1 MALPAHQQRPQHQKQ
16 QQDSGEP
23 SSSLRESK
31 ARHKRHSSAPPPR
44 RRTTS
49 TSSVSTTASASSS
62 PDRDQQEPENRTAPR
77 RQESPVT
84 MKTPAPEIG
93 SPALTDG
100 DGHGP
105 LKFPMA
111 TFSPALAGIE
121 DGSFTLVSKKTGRR
135 WRAINSTRE
144 CQFGEV
150 MRAMELT
157 GEASAPPALDRLREM
172 QGRTHEDPLR
182 EVAALQYL
190 AEHPNVL
197 TCTEALWDKDNIYIV
212 TPFYSGGEVFDALT
226 EQGQYEESQAR
237 PLFRQVL
244 EGLLHLKKHGVC
256 HRDVSLENLL
266 LTEAGVVK
274 LVDFGLALRIPQT
287 ADGRAKVLPAQ
298 GPCGKPYYMSPEVLA
313 SSSSSG
319 FDGFAVDVWA
329 CGIVLFIM
337 LTGVP
342 PFELAL
348 PSQDQRCKIV
358 AVEERLEDLL
368 SAWDVSLSPEA
379 TALIQSCLLFT
390 PERRP
395 SLEALL
401 SHPWVKA

>member
-1 MALPAHQQRPQHQKQ
+1 Q
-16 QQDSGEP
+16 QQHSGEQP
-23 SSSLRESK
+23 SSWRENK
-31 ARHKRHSSAPPPR
+31 VLNKRHSSAPPPR

-49 TSSVSTTASASSS
+49 TSSVSTIASTSSS
-62 PDRDQQEPENRTAPR
+62 PDRDQQQPERPAERPRQDTASTM
-77 RQESPVT
+77 EAPVSDT
-84 MKTPAPEIG
+84 TLSTP
-93 SPALTDG
+93 TDG
-100 DGHGP
+100 DGSGP
-105 LKFPMA
+105 LKFPTP
-111 TFSPALAGIE
+111 TFSPALMRIE
-121 DGSFTLVSKKTGRR
+121 DGSFTLASKNTGRR

-157 GEASAPPALDRLREM
+157 GETAAPPAYFAIKELSLDRLREM

-190 AEHPNVL
+190 AGHQNVL
-197 TCTEALWDKDNIYIV
+197 TCTEALWDKDSIYIV
-212 TPFYSGGEVFDALT
+212 TPFYSGGEVFDALADR
-226 EQGQYEESQAR
+226 GRFEESEAR
-237 PLFRQVL
+237 PLFRELL

-266 LTEAGVVK
+266 LAEGGVVK

-287 ADGRAKVLPAQ
+287 ADGKARVLPPQ
-298 GPCGKPYYMSPEVLA
+298 GPCGKPYYMAPEVLA

-329 CGIVLFIM
+329 CGIVLFMM
-337 LTGVP
+337 LTGLP

-358 AVEERLEDLL
+358 AVEERLVDLL
-368 SAWDVSLSPEA
+368 SAWDVSLSSEA
-379 TALIQSCLLFT
+379 AALIQSCLLCA

-395 SLEALL
+395 SLETLL
-401 SHPWVKA
+401 SHPWINA